1 MLPPG
6 ILRGSFGSCLL
17 EGKNLVKRQIQ
28 LEQKSMYQ
36 SKATKRLEGAAP
48 GFSVAEAND
57 GFMNIYE
64 VGGIFM
70 E

>member
-1 MLPPG
+1 M
-6 ILRGSFGSCLL
+6 LRGSLGSCLL
-17 EGKNLVKRQIQ
+17 EGKNLVRDRYNWNRSLCI
-28 LEQKSMYQ
+28 
-36 SKATKRLEGAAP
+36 KANTTKGLEGAAP
-48 GFSVAEAND
+48 GFNVAEAND